1 MSGLNRAIRALE
13 ELERD
18 SSLPIVP
25 ERMPGHQVGNGGKA
39 YKSLTAAVKAA
50 EGARDDARA
59 GVRECGRLEER
70 SGGHEAEARRCM
82 EAARRLLVWCSGC
95 AVVCAGVLVWVLT
108 VGAGR

>member
-1 MSGLNRAIRALE
+1 MLDRSGCG
-13 ELERD
+13 D
-18 SSLPIVP
+18 GTPIVP
-25 ERMPGHQVGNGGKA
+25 ARTPEHRVGTGGKA

-70 SGGHEAEARRCM
+70 SGGHEAAARRCM
-82 EAARRLLVWCSGC
+82 VAARRWFAGCVVC